1 MHKYIKKIL
10 GSDNNNTILRTSNDE
25 MKETIKIVKFL
36 EDSGMLPEGASETIQ
51 NEAKEKK
58 GGFPSILLGI
68 LGPSLL
74 RNVLAVKGINR
85 AGEGV
90 IRAGYGNKKG

>member
-10 GSDNNNTILRTSNDE
+10 GSTNNKTILRTPNDE
-25 MKETIKIVKFL
+25 MKETIKIVKSL
-36 EDSGMLPEGASETIQ
+36 EDSAMLPEGASETIQ

-58 GGFPSILLGI
+58 GGFPSMLLCT
-68 LGPSLL
+68 LGPSWH
-74 RNVLAVKGINR
+74 RKVLAVKGINR